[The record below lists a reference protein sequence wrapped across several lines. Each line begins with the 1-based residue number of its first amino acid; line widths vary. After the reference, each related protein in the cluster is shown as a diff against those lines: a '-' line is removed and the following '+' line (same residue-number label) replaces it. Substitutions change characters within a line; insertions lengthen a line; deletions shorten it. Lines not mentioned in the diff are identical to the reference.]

1 MKNLGIKSSLIATLI
16 MASAAAN
23 AAPATIFISEV
34 DSGGSSTS
42 YGADWFELTNN
53 TASAINI
60 NGWKMDDNSDSF
72 SSAVA
77 LRGLTS
83 IAAGKSVIFI
93 EGASTSAGDST
104 LNAAFLAAWFGTNIP
119 ANITLGNYG
128 GSSVTLSSSG
138 DHVNIF
144 NSTGTKITNVI
155 FGVLPTG
162 KTFNNAAGLTGAI
175 STLSA
180 LGVNAGITSFS
191 TSEIGS
197 PFAVP
202 EPESYVLLMA
212 GLVLIGAISRK
223 RQA

>member
-1 MKNLGIKSSLIATLI
+1 MKLLSIETALIATLI
-16 MASAAAN
+16 MASATAS

-60 NGWKMDDNSDSF
+60 TGWKMDD
-72 SSAVA
+72 SSNAFANAVA
-77 LRGLTS
+77 LRGVTS

-128 GSSVTLSSSG
+128 GSSVTLGSSG
-138 DHVNIF
+138 DMVNIF
-144 NSTGTKITNVI
+144 NSSGTKITSVT
-155 FGVLPTG
+155 FGALTTG
-162 KTFNNAAGLTGAI
+162 KTFNNATGLTGTI

-202 EPESYVLLMA
+202 EPESYALLLA

-223 RQA
+223 RQT